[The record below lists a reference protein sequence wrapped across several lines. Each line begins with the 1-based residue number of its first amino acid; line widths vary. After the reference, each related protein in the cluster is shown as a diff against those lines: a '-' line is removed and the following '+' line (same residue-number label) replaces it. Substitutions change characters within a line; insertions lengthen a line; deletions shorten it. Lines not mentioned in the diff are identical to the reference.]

1 MSRRRLAGLRL
12 PLVLALLLPAA
23 PGSAQSSPS
32 SGSTALVLA
41 GNRVYAEL
49 SFVRPGGSI
58 HKALAFV
65 DMGSPRASVSSSLFS
80 DLQLDKQASL
90 TFRVGLMPVT
100 IPVSQ
105 VTLDRDEPHSVGS
118 TLLVEAVLPASVLQ
132 AYQVVLDYRA
142 RSLTL
147 ARPGVL
153 TPSGIPIP
161 FHINQETGLIAVDA
175 SIAGASYPLTIDSG
189 SAYTWLR
196 QSAAA
201 EWISTHP
208 GWKRGV
214 GAVGASNM
222 RMAGDGA
229 ESSGVLL
236 RLPEVRIGPL
246 TLKDV
251 GALGAGPSEGPIA
264 NVDLFDW
271 YSTKNTVPVI
281 GWLGGNVLKAFRL
294 TIDYPGRV
302 IYWLEQAGLDA
313 DDMTQVGLTLQT
325 LRDDYI
331 VDAVA
336 TKSGRPTVEG
346 VQRGDRLVSINGRQ
360 TRHAPR
366 GAVYAALHG
375 KAGDL
380 RTLVLERG
388 GRRIKVIAR
397 VTAF

>member
-1 MSRRRLAGLRL
+1 MSRRRLAETRL
-12 PLVLALLLPAA
+12 SLLLAFLLPAVF
-23 PGSAQSSPS
+23 GSAQSSPS
-32 SGSTALVLA
+32 SGSTTLVLA

-65 DMGSPRASVSSSLFS
+65 DMGSPRASVSASLFN
-80 DLQLDKQASL
+80 DLQLDKQPSL

-132 AYQVVLDYRA
+132 QYQVVLDYRA

-147 ARPGVL
+147 ARRGAL
-153 TPSGIPIP
+153 TPRGIPVP

-196 QSAAA
+196 QSTTN

-208 GWKRGV
+208 DWKRGV

-229 ESSGVLL
+229 ESSGILL

-246 TLKDV
+246 ALKDV

-271 YSTKNTVPVI
+271 YSTKNAVPVI

-294 TIDYPGRV
+294 TIDYPARV
-302 IYWLEQAGLDA
+302 LYWLQQTGLDA
-313 DDMTQVGLTLQT
+313 DDMNQVGLTLQT
-325 LRDDYI
+325 SHDDYI

-346 VQRGDRLVSINGRQ
+346 VQRGDRLVSIDGLQ
-360 TRHAPR
+360 ARHAPR
-366 GAVYAALHG
+366 GAVYGALHG
-375 KAGDL
+375 KAGDV
-380 RTLVLERG
+380 RTLVIERG
-388 GRRIKVIAR
+388 GHRVTVRAK